1 MGRISKIKRDLIMES
16 NRRLLGEQNEKL
28 SDDFVSDMVTN
39 VQGLVPHE
47 VEEGEN
53 ISDIVRNSR
62 NGNGLYYLDFD
73 AELNDHIKDPN
84 NIYPGDVLL
93 FMADP
98 TGKGFKTVEEV
109 DEYIESLNENG
120 EPLNEVIGLTAA
132 ILAYRQTAKGKSKRL
147 TRKIKKALDD
157 KFNTQGGFN
166 KIVQDGNFN
175 KFMRCI
181 NSAVT
186 ASGEEIKGKKRVG
199 KELVKNADMFTG
211 QKKKEKSAD
220 ALMEFEGQFDKNI
233 KMCADKFDINSE
245 YVPKI
250 KEVMM
255 DTIKQFQNK
264 TFRL

>member
-1 MGRISKIKRDLIMES
+1 MGRILKQKRILIEEA

-28 SDDFVSDMVTN
+28 SDEYVEDMVSNT
-39 VQGLVPHE
+39 QGLVPY
-47 VEEGEN
+47 VVQPGDT

-62 NGNGLYYLDFD
+62 KDGRINLLDFD
-73 AELNDHIKDPN
+73 VELNDHIKDPN
-84 NIYPGDVLL
+84 KIYPGDVLL
-93 FMADP
+93 FMTDP
-98 TGKGFKTVEEV
+98 FGRGFRNAEEV
-109 DEYIESLNENG
+109 DGYIESLNENG

-147 TRKIKKALDD
+147 TRKIRKALDD

-175 KFMRCI
+175 KFMKCI

-186 ASGEEIKGKKRVG
+186 ASGEEIKGKKRVS
-199 KELVKNADMFTG
+199 KELVRNADMFTT

-220 ALMEFEGQFDKNI
+220 ALMEFEEQFDKNI

-255 DTIKQFQNK
+255 EIIKKFQQK
-264 TFRL
+264 SFHI

>member
-1 MGRISKIKRDLIMES
+1 MGRILKQKRILIEEA
-16 NRRLLGEQNEKL
+16 NRRLLGEQNRK
-28 SDDFVSDMVTN
+28 VSDEKIETMRKL
-39 VQGLVPHE
+39 GLVGVE
-47 VEEGEN
+47 VKPGDS
-53 ISDIVRNSR
+53 IDSIVKNSR
-62 NGNGLYYLDFD
+62 QENSINLLDF
-73 AELNDHIKDPN
+73 EHKYNTHITDPN
-84 NIYPGDVLL
+84 LIYPGDIL
-93 FMADP
+93 FFMTDP
-98 TGKGFKTVEEV
+98 TGKGFRNAEEV
-109 DEYIESLNENG
+109 DGYIESLNENG

-147 TRKIKKALDD
+147 TRKIRKALDD

-186 ASGEEIKGKKRVG
+186 ASGEEIKGKKRVS
-199 KELVKNADMFTG
+199 KELVRNADMFTG
-211 QKKKEKSAD
+211 QKKKAKSAD
-220 ALMEFEGQFDKNI
+220 ALMEFEEQFDKNI

-255 DTIKQFQNK
+255 EIIKKFQQK
-264 TFRL
+264 SFHI